1 MTVPNTSDPT
11 AGSSAPPDAVLRR
24 LAASLAHNVN
34 NALTG
39 VIGYLELALRDAE
52 PGTLAH
58 ERLESSLKC
67 AFQVADTVRRIVT
80 FALRPPADVSLAPLS
95 LRELAEHAARR
106 V

>member
-1 MTVPNTSDPT
+1 MTVPNLPEPAAGISANPDP
-11 AGSSAPPDAVLRR
+11 VLRR

-52 PGTLAH
+52 PGTALQ
-58 ERLESSLKC
+58 ERLQGSLKC
-67 AFQVADTVRRIVT
+67 AFQVAVTVRRIVT
-80 FALRPPADVSLAPLS
+80 FALRPPADVVLVPLS
-95 LRELAEHAARR
+95 LRELAEH